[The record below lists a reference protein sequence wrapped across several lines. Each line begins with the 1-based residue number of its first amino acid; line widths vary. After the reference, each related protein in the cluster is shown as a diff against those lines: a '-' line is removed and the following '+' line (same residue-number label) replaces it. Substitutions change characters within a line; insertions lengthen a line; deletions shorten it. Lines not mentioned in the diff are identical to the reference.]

1 MAQKP
6 EGEEGRRQP
15 TTADRNAEAALVRRL
30 QAGEGEA
37 YREAVRRFSGRMLAT
52 ARGFLDPVTAEDV
65 VQETWVACIDAIGK
79 FEGRASLS
87 TWLCTIVANRARN
100 RLRKSARE
108 TLTDF
113 SEALEPAM
121 EGRFRS
127 DGHWR
132 ENPSALTGDTVESLL
147 ENEALQDCLDLHIER
162 LPETLRS
169 VLMLR
174 EMQQMDADD
183 VCNILAIS
191 ASNMRVA
198 LHRARQRIFTMI
210 EGFRE
215 TGEC

>member
-1 MAQKP
+1 MAAAD
-6 EGEEGRRQP
+6 GRERQQSEQEQ
-15 TTADRNAEAALVRRL
+15 AEEAALIRRL
-30 QAGEGEA
+30 QARDGQA
-37 YREAVRRFSGRMLAT
+37 YQAAVRQYSGRMLAT
-52 ARGFLDPVTAEDV
+52 ARGFLDPITAEDV
-65 VQETWVACIDAIGK
+65 VQETWVACIDAIDK
-79 FEGRASLS
+79 FEGRSSLA

-100 RLRKSARE
+100 RLRKSTRE

-113 SEALEPAM
+113 SESLDPAF

-132 ENPSALTGDTVESLL
+132 ESPTTLEADTVESLL
-147 ENEALQDCLDLHIER
+147 ESQALQDCLDLHIER
-162 LPETLRS
+162 LPDNLRS

-174 EMQQMDADD
+174 EMQQLEADT
-183 VCNILAIS
+183 VCNILSIS

-198 LHRARQRIFTMI
+198 LHRARQRLFAMI

>member
-1 MAQKP
+1 MAETP
-6 EGEEGRRQP
+6 EGDSDRRQQP
-15 TTADRNAEAALVRRL
+15 DQERRAEAVLVKGL
-30 QAGEGEA
+30 QAGDGAA
-37 YREAVRRFSGRMLAT
+37 YQEAVRRYSGRMLAT
-52 ARGFLDPVTAEDV
+52 ARGFLDPVNAEDV
-65 VQETWVACIDAIGK
+65 VQETWVASIDAIGK
-79 FEGRASLS
+79 FEGRSSLS

-100 RLRKSARE
+100 RLRKRARE

-113 SEALEPAM
+113 SEVLEPAM
-121 EGRFRS
+121 DGRFRG

-132 ENPSALTGDTVESLL
+132 ESPTALTGDSVESLL
-147 ENEALQDCLDLHIER
+147 ENEDLQDCLDLHIEK

-174 EMQQMDADD
+174 EMQQMEADQ